1 MILKDQ
7 ILQNLSSM
15 IFIIDQNDVFIDFYS
30 GNISDLLYVDK
41 DKIIGEKFYNILP
54 RNVSKKLHS
63 KIAKIHETKKP
74 IKFDYKLKINKQ
86 DMYFECSI
94 SLLSNEELAPVL
106 CQVVDISRR
115 KNTEYELNRYEGLLS
130 AVVKTNRK
138 LLESIDVIDDI
149 KYGLQ
154 EVASSVS
161 VDRCYLFINHF
172 DTDHGEMVTSL
183 KIEVSNNGVPVLIE
197 NPEFQNVPFSAVI
210 DFMEPLLRGDPF
222 EWKVKDRAV
231 PELLALFESQGIK
244 SLYILP
250 IYIKDFFWGYVSF
263 EYCND
268 ERKWLPSEKEVL
280 KSLVSSITAAINNE
294 KQKKEIILAK
304 ENAEKSS
311 KAKSLFVANIT
322 HELRTPLN
330 RIIGNIEL
338 MSKHNYSGKQKEYF
352 DALNESAE
360 YLYRL
365 IDEVLDF
372 SLIESGTLSIQ
383 PKLID
388 FPEIV
393 SLAVSE
399 VDHIL
404 KSNRNVIKINS
415 RKLSTKLIY
424 ADYTRI
430 KQILVNLLS
439 NAAKFTTNGTIEV
452 ELLSDSGKLTV
463 KVIDTGIGMKM
474 SKSLGGVFG
483 LGSGVHKHRGA
494 GLGLNIVKKILEFY
508 SAELHFE
515 NNPNGGTIASFSIAL
530 DLLKIPDNVKSKSV
544 SKVKKNNYLI
554 ELDSAYRVL
563 IVEDNKI
570 NQTLIKNIIKSLN
583 ELIEIHSVDDGLK
596 AVQSQLG
603 LKPHIILM
611 DLQLPIM
618 NGIEAAEKIL
628 LQDDKAYIV
637 ALTASS
643 TNEVKNQCLK
653 VGMKEFISKP
663 FTKSKIFDAIMNNIR
678 YLDLDR
684 NLIH

>member
-250 IYIKDFFWGYVSF
+250 IYIKDFFWG
-263 EYCND
+263 
-268 ERKWLPSEKEVL
+268 
-280 KSLVSSITAAINNE
+280 
-294 KQKKEIILAK
+294 
-304 ENAEKSS
+304 
-311 KAKSLFVANIT
+311 
-322 HELRTPLN
+322 
-330 RIIGNIEL
+330 
-338 MSKHNYSGKQKEYF
+338 
-352 DALNESAE
+352 
-360 YLYRL
+360 
-365 IDEVLDF
+365 
-372 SLIESGTLSIQ
+372 
-383 PKLID
+383 
-388 FPEIV
+388 
-393 SLAVSE
+393 
-399 VDHIL
+399 
-404 KSNRNVIKINS
+404 
-415 RKLSTKLIY
+415 
-424 ADYTRI
+424 
-430 KQILVNLLS
+430 
-439 NAAKFTTNGTIEV
+439 
-452 ELLSDSGKLTV
+452 
-463 KVIDTGIGMKM
+463 
-474 SKSLGGVFG
+474 
-483 LGSGVHKHRGA
+483 
-494 GLGLNIVKKILEFY
+494 
-508 SAELHFE
+508 
-515 NNPNGGTIASFSIAL
+515 
-530 DLLKIPDNVKSKSV
+530 
-544 SKVKKNNYLI
+544 
-554 ELDSAYRVL
+554 
-563 IVEDNKI
+563 
-570 NQTLIKNIIKSLN
+570 
-583 ELIEIHSVDDGLK
+583 
-596 AVQSQLG
+596 
-603 LKPHIILM
+603 
-611 DLQLPIM
+611 
-618 NGIEAAEKIL
+618 
-628 LQDDKAYIV
+628 
-637 ALTASS
+637 
-643 TNEVKNQCLK
+643 
-653 VGMKEFISKP
+653 
-663 FTKSKIFDAIMNNIR
+663 
-678 YLDLDR
+678 
-684 NLIH
+684 